1 MLRNRVLE
9 KIGSAKSIVLLS
21 SALTVMCYSNHAVAQ
36 SSIQDRCHQECS
48 ERNERISELNERIEA
63 ANAAALP
70 GQPKRKKLKLQ
81 IDICIERCISTGQ
94 PGVPAPTTPT
104 GAPVPTDNPACR
116 RYPNL
121 C

>member
-1 MLRNRVLE
+1 MLRNRFLE

-21 SALTVMCYSNHAVAQ
+21 SAFTLTCYSNHALAQ
-36 SSIQDRCHQECS
+36 SNTTQERCYQQCYETIGKP
-48 ERNERISELNERIEA
+48 RWY
-63 ANAAALP
+63 P
-70 GQPKRKKLKLQ
+70 GPPRYRKKTGRAKMTS
-81 IDICIERCISTGQ
+81 CIETCISAGQ

-104 GAPVPTDNPACR
+104 GAPGPTDNPACK